1 MNRELLE
8 QMTKEELLELA
19 SRQNDAINSLDE
31 QRYNASAVIDHL
43 VSATHELHN
52 LRYHDGERNVTQDRL
67 DDWVREMYARHP
79 LYIVPAE
86 EVSKVEDWLKNPID
100 LWDDMKGKPLQ
111 KQAERE
117 EKLPSRSD
125 VIINLVAMRDKAKA
139 DGYDGYAK
147 TLDRAIELLEEDKDD
162 E

>member
-19 SRQNDAINSLDE
+19 SRQSDAILSLDE

-52 LRYHDGERNVTQDRL
+52 LRYHDGERSVTQDRL
-67 DDWVREMYARHP
+67 DDWVREMYMKHP
-79 LYIVPAE
+79 LHVTPVE
-86 EVSKVEDWLKNPID
+86 EVSDDEDWIP
-100 LWDDMKGKPLQ
+100 DDMKGKPLQ
-111 KQAERE
+111 GEAERE
-117 EKLPSRSD
+117 EELPSRSD
-125 VIINLVAMRDKAKA
+125 VVVGLKTMRYAAEKK
-139 DGYDGYAK
+139 GYDGYVK
-147 TLDRAIELLEEDKDD
+147 TLDRAIELLEEAD

>member
-43 VSATHELHN
+43 VGVSHEMHN
-52 LRYHDGERNVTQDRL
+52 LRCRDGERIVTQDRL
-67 DDWVREMYARHP
+67 DDWVREMYMKHP
-79 LYIVPAE
+79 LYVTPVECHDITSKEAE
-86 EVSKVEDWLKNPID
+86 
-100 LWDDMKGKPLQ
+100 G
-111 KQAERE
+111 E
-117 EKLPSRSD
+117 EELPSRSD
-125 VIINLVAMRDKAKA
+125 VILGLETMRYAAEKSGF
-139 DGYDGYAK
+139 DGYVIA
-147 TLDRAIELLEEDKDD
+147 LDRAIKLLEEDKDN

>member
-19 SRQNDAINSLDE
+19 RRQNDAILSLDE
-31 QRYNASAVIDHL
+31 QRYYASAVIDHL
-43 VSATHELHN
+43 VIASHEMHN
-52 LRYHDGERNVTQDRL
+52 LRSRDGERSVCQDRV

-79 LYIVPAE
+79 LHVTPVE
-86 EVSKVEDWLKNPID
+86 EVSDDEDWIP
-100 LWDDMKGKPLQ
+100 DDMKGKPLQ
-111 KQAERE
+111 GEAERE

-125 VIINLVAMRDKAKA
+125 VVLGLKTMRYAAEKKGF
-139 DGYDGYAK
+139 DGYVI
-147 TLDRAIELLEEDKDD
+147 TLDRAIELLEEGKDN

>member
-31 QRYNASAVIDHL
+31 QRYIESAVIDHL
-43 VSATHELHN
+43 VGVSHEMHN
-52 LRYHDGERNVTQDRL
+52 LRFRDGERLVVQDRL
-67 DDWVREMYARHP
+67 DDWVREMYMKHP
-79 LYIVPAE
+79 LYLVSAE
-86 EVSKVEDWLKNPID
+86 YPDKTSNE
-100 LWDDMKGKPLQ
+100 
-111 KQAERE
+111 AERE

-147 TLDRAIELLEEDKDD
+147 TLDRAIELLEEVDG
-162 E
+162 